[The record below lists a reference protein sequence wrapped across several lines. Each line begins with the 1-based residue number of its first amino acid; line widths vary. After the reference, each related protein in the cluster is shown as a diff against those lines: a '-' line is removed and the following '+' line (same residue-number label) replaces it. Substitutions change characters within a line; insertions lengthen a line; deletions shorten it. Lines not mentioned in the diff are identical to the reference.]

1 VLVALSS
8 APSASLPALLRLP
21 LIDQAD
27 CHSRGERPARARG
40 VARRRLVSRSRTRV
54 DRADMTGS
62 LWGVRADAMHAANVT
77 GAFVVHGAISLMMC
91 RIDVDRGGIAVTR

>member
-1 VLVALSS
+1 
-8 APSASLPALLRLP
+8 
-21 LIDQAD
+21 
-27 CHSRGERPARARG
+27 
-40 VARRRLVSRSRTRV
+40 
-54 DRADMTGS
+54 MTGS